1 MISYIYRSA
10 VERILKELLLLEEEI
25 EGLMEEL
32 NKANMDEN
40 EEEQIELDSGYAEEM
55 TPEKL

>member
-1 MISYIYRSA
+1 M
-10 VERILKELLLLEEEI
+10 ERILKELLLEEEI
-25 EGLMEEL
+25 EGLIEEL